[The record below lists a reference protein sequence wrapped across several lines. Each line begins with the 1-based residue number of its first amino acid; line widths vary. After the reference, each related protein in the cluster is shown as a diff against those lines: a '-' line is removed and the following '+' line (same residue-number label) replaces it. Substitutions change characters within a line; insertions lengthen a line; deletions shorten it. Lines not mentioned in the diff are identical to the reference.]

1 METFKVDGKTL
12 LLLDEPDFANVGIT
26 NRIHIIKIKVEIDRI
41 YPPWLRESINSLHV
55 IRREKLKRQQELEA
69 AALVLQRVYRGHY
82 GRCEVATL
90 KETNRLILEKERL
103 DNELTKNSAWW
114 LECVQHGPP
123 QVNIVPA
130 QPIGT
135 VDPPPKYV
143 LHSRR
148 VISRRDLTFWCI
160 ILIRYSSCSVM
171 YMGCTFYSLF

>member
-1 METFKVDGKTL
+1 MSVQVTRFLRKHGLKQYVKNMETYKVDGKTL
-12 LLLDEPDFANVGIT
+12 LLLDEPDFATVGIT

-90 KETNRLILEKERL
+90 KETNRLIAEKDLL
-103 DNELTKNSAWW
+103 DGELTKKATWW
-114 LECVQHGPP
+114 LQTIEHGP
-123 QVNIVPA
+123 QQGYEVPA

-135 VDPPPKYV
+135 VPPPPK
-143 LHSRR
+143 
-148 VISRRDLTFWCI
+148 
-160 ILIRYSSCSVM
+160 
-171 YMGCTFYSLF
+171 